1 MHNMV
6 MELPVVTIVF
16 LGLAVLVAIGIL
28 AAVAAPHLRER
39 DRTGQDDGAQRDPR
53 HTSRTRR

>member
-1 MHNMV
+1 MV